1 MSWSETWYTDDV
13 QTHAETTDNKLNNP
27 ENGTQNMVH
36 STTDFLAKFDWEEN
50 NSSLVSDCI
59 KEIQADTQLKTWF
72 ENLLKSG
79 IPDDFI
85 DKIKQEL
92 EENRKA
98 GLDEETLKFLLT
110 SLIAETI
117 EWWFKIGSSTYV
129 ETLNQ
134 INQEEDE
141 AVRQEDEAVR
151 QEDKAVQYEWNN
163 IDTKNDNEAQY
174 WREEALRQRLSLNEK
189 YPNLWEQTNENS
201 EKYSVVKNQL
211 ENNWVLSQLKELGHD
226 DNFINDYIL
235 VQTTLQELKSNP
247 TNYEHDDISTFDK
260 IVKSLDNACNIA
272 DTNLNSFS
280 SENISQTRTEL
291 FNKDVWNKSLIE
303 ARDNN
308 KGHHDYSEMFPE
320 MWEDELIVTY
330 WKFLEWDSK
339 KFWLQY
345 QNDPEMKNKINSIQ
359 TNSNPTDEENQLLQN
374 YTTMVENLRKIKDE
388 RENNAKDFMEEMC
401 LISQIKWIS
410 MCIWQE
416 EWKAFNLNKANEIQ
430 NDNWVLTLQWHI
442 DWADLSVRQDTNDPE
457 AHLQTYS
464 KLAIVWGD
472 KNTFKI
478 GWDDNYVDSPFILPS
493 QKEIFTEITWVVKS
507 DFDNLKS
514 ADNLSNYFE
523 TLQSKIMWRMDN
535 VYEDASLAHHYITN
549 KVKWEKIVDKSKL
562 LIEKIK
568 PDIDFSK
575 SINQANNP
583 DLYPFLKILK
593 FNIDNSTTE
602 EKNKLEKCIWKI
614 WEISNSYRE
623 NQGQEKFGSVK
634 YPQIVDNYFKNETWL
649 KDWNENSKIKLISDF
664 FGYYSQNSI
673 DMRANIEWSEWM
685 PSKMVI
691 NDIYRDLFESN
702 NWNNKSQ
709 TAVKREREQKL
720 NSYRKE
726 EEDQSK
732 KADQWL
738 RLDDD
743 NIWKR

>member
-59 KEIQADTQLKTWF
+59 KEIQVDTQLKTWF

-79 IPDDFI
+79 ISDDFI

-134 INQEEDE
+134 INQE
-141 AVRQEDEAVR
+141 EDEAVR

-280 SENISQTRTEL
+280 SENVTQTRHEL
-291 FNKDVWNKSLIE
+291 FNSDIWNGDLIE
-303 ARDNN
+303 AKQSNLKSRDY
-308 KGHHDYSEMFPE
+308 KEMFPDKTEEE
-320 MWEDELIVTY
+320 MVQIY
-330 WKFLEWDSK
+330 WKFLPNNFKRFLDEYNDRLNNNK
-339 KFWLQY
+339 LDQY
-345 QNDPEMKNKINSIQ
+345 RK
-359 TNSNPTDEENQLLQN
+359 TDECKNWLDAIN
-374 YTTMVENLRKIKDE
+374 NVKMSIDNKTKDL
-388 RENNAKDFMEEMC
+388 MEELC
-401 LISQIKWIS
+401 IISQIKWMY
-410 MCIWQE
+410 MCMW
-416 EWKAFNLNKANEIQ
+416 EWDNFDLNKAKEIKSK
-430 NDNWVLTLQWHI
+430 NWVLTLNGHI
-442 DWADLSVRQDTNDPE
+442 DWVNFAIRQDTNNPD
-457 AHLQTYS
+457 AKLQTY
-464 KLAIVWGD
+464 KKIVKKDG
-472 KNTFKI
+472 NTFNV
-478 GWDDNYVDSPFILPS
+478 GWEDNFVDSNFILPTQS
-493 QKEIFTEITWVVKS
+493 DIFKLAVESVNSDWALNDAESPKDYVKKVQER
-507 DFDNLKS
+507 FMLRVDNMYLDTK
-514 ADNLSNYFE
+514 Y
-523 TLQSKIMWRMDN
+523 
-535 VYEDASLAHHYITN
+535 VHHYM
-549 KVKWEKIVDKSKL
+549 KEQVKWEKIVDNSLKL
-562 LIEKIK
+562 IKQVKPSIENV
-568 PDIDFSK
+568 FSNV
-575 SINQANNP
+575 NQTTNN
-583 DLYPFLKILK
+583 DLYNFVKILN
-593 FNIDNSTTE
+593 FNIENSTDYEKDKLNFCIDKIREVINNYRTE
-602 EKNKLEKCIWKI
+602 EKSSGLYSHD
-614 WEISNSYRE
+614 ISNYLE
-623 NQGQEKFGSVK
+623 N
-634 YPQIVDNYFKNETWL
+634 DTWIDW
-649 KDWNENSKIKLISDF
+649 KWNENKRLWLISGLFTHFNENPIDKSRV
-664 FGYYSQNSI
+664 GY
-673 DMRANIEWSEWM
+673 EWGGWLQTNM
-685 PSKMVI
+685 II
-691 NDIYRDLFESN
+691 NDLYIQLHDKPKEKEKQQNRDLVAE
-702 NWNNKSQ
+702 K
-709 TAVKREREQKL
+709 ERTDAEYEL
-720 NSYRKE
+720 NS
-726 EEDQSK
+726 
-732 KADQWL
+732 AL
-738 RLDDD
+738 G
-743 NIWKR
+743 NMA